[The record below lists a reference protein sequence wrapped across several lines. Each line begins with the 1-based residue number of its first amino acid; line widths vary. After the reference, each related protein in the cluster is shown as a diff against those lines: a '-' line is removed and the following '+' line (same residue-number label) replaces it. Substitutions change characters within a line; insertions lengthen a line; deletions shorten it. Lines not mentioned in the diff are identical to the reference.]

1 MKNLITEIATDF
13 KYTEGEYYFS
23 TTYKE
28 SDFWLSVKICEGE
41 INDLVI
47 VFDLFTKEI
56 PRKAESLIKELILC
70 LVEEGFEEL
79 KEAEKS
85 DKDLEETNNSLIYN
99 FD

>member
-28 SDFWLSVKICEGE
+28 SDFWLSV
-41 INDLVI
+41 
-47 VFDLFTKEI
+47 VFDLFSNEI

-85 DKDLEETNNSLIYN
+85 GIDLEETNNSLIYN